1 MKAGRA
7 ESNQADF
14 RQRRCIPCPIWAK
27 WRPIRARHGNNSAT
41 REQLQKI
48 ARERRD
54 MEKGIFEGL
63 KVLDCASFI
72 AAPAAATVLSDFG
85 ADVIKIEPPGSG
97 DPYRNLPNLPGYPV
111 SEHNFAW
118 LLEARNKRS
127 LALDLSKP
135 EGQAVL
141 HRLAAEADVFITN
154 YPPAVRERL
163 GITHAHLA
171 PHNERLIYASFTG
184 YGEKGE
190 EANKP
195 GFDSNAYWARSGLM
209 DLVRADIDTTPAR
222 SIAGMGDHPCAM
234 AFYGA
239 IVTALYKRERTGK
252 GSHVSSNLMA
262 NGVWAASV
270 LAQAKLCDATF
281 GERRPRERALNAV
294 TNHYKCKD
302 GRWIILS
309 LLSEEKQWPT
319 LTRCLG
325 REDLIND
332 ERFATKAGRHQRS
345 IELIKIFD
353 EVFATKTLAEWRKL
367 LDGNGLV
374 FGVVGILDDIPNDKQ
389 MLDNGVLVPFEND
402 TMLTI
407 SSPIWVDGSEK
418 VQPRRPP
425 GIGEHSDDI
434 LRQAGYDE
442 ASIAK
447 LRAAGAVA

>member
-1 MKAGRA
+1 
-7 ESNQADF
+7 
-14 RQRRCIPCPIWAK
+14 
-27 WRPIRARHGNNSAT
+27 
-41 REQLQKI
+41 
-48 ARERRD
+48 

-85 ADVIKIEPPGSG
+85 ADVIKIEPPGAG

-127 LALDLSKP
+127 LALNLSKV

-141 HRLAAEADVFITN
+141 HRLAADADVFITN

-163 GITHAHLA
+163 GITHTHLA

-209 DLVRADIDTTPAR
+209 DLVRADTDTTPAR

-262 NGVWAASV
+262 NGIWAASV
-270 LAQAKLCDATF
+270 LAQAKLCGATF

-319 LTRCLG
+319 LARCLG

-345 IELIKIFD
+345 VELIKIFD
-353 EVFATKTLAEWRKL
+353 QVFATKTLAEWRKL

-389 MLDNGVLVPFEND
+389 MLDNEVLVPFEND

-407 SSPIWVDGSEK
+407 NSPIWVDGSKK

-425 GIGEHSDDI
+425 CIGEHSDDI

-447 LRAAGAVA
+447 LRAAGTVA

>member
-1 MKAGRA
+1 
-7 ESNQADF
+7 
-14 RQRRCIPCPIWAK
+14 
-27 WRPIRARHGNNSAT
+27 
-41 REQLQKI
+41 
-48 ARERRD
+48 

-97 DPYRNLPNLPGYPV
+97 DPYRNLPNLPGYPA

-118 LLEARNKRS
+118 LLESRNKRS
-127 LALDLSKP
+127 LALDLSKA
-135 EGQAVL
+135 EGQSVL
-141 HRLAAEADVFITN
+141 HRLAADADVFITN

-163 GITHAHLA
+163 GITYDHLA
-171 PHNERLIYASFTG
+171 PQNTRLIYASFTG

-209 DLVRADIDTTPAR
+209 DLVRADIHTTPAR

-270 LAQAKLCDATF
+270 LAQAKLCGAKF

-294 TNHYKCKD
+294 TNHYRCKD
-302 GRWIILS
+302 DRWIILS
-309 LLSEEKQWPT
+309 LLNEDRQWPT
-319 LTRCLG
+319 LARCLA
-325 REDLIND
+325 REDLISD
-332 ERFATKAGRHQRS
+332 PRFATRADRHARS
-345 IELIKIFD
+345 LELIKIFD
-353 EVFATKTLAEWRKL
+353 EIFATRPLAEWRKL

-374 FGVVGILDDIPNDKQ
+374 FGVVGILDDIPTDRQ
-389 MLDNGVLVPFEND
+389 MLDNEVLVPFEND

-407 SSPIWVDGSEK
+407 NSPIWVSGASK
-418 VQPRRPP
+418 VPPRKAP
-425 GIGEHSDDI
+425 GIGEHSDEI
-434 LRQAGYDE
+434 LRQAGFDE
-442 ASIAK
+442 TSIRK
-447 LRAAGAVA
+447 LRTSGTVA